1 MRSRRR
7 FRHWLIADLDG
18 TYLGGSTQA
27 QQQLNSLMSSGHS
40 EIGLIY
46 CSGRSLAKISPLIE
60 AKRLPE
66 PSAIIGDVG
75 TGLWEVNGRSLS
87 TDFDRIVADRWAG
100 SRPRVL
106 ERLRSLQGL
115 ELQTGTGPHRCSFVY
130 SKKSVA
136 EIAAKSVRKLRL
148 DPLISGGCYFDVLPK
163 GVNKGFAVKFLMD
176 LWGLDPQ
183 QVLVAGDT
191 LNDLSMLSL
200 AERIPGLNAVAV
212 GNADEELR
220 AHFRP
225 SQRAVYAQGHGAEGI
240 CERLE
245 QLGWVN

>member
-7 FRHWLIADLDG
+7 FRRWLITDLDG
-18 TYLGGSTQA
+18 TYLGGATPA
-27 QQQLNSLMSSGHS
+27 QQKLNSLFSSEQG

-60 AKRLPE
+60 AQRLPR

-75 TGLWEVNGRSLS
+75 TGLWEASGRSLS
-87 TDFDRIVADRWAG
+87 ADFDRIVATRWAG
-100 SRPRVL
+100 ARPRVL
-106 ERLRSLQGL
+106 EQLRSWEGL
-115 ELQTGTGPHRCSFVY
+115 DLQTGTGPHRCSFVY

-136 EIAAKSVRKLRL
+136 ELAAKIVRKLRL

-163 GVNKGFAVKFLMD
+163 DINKGFAVNFLMD
-176 LWGLDPQ
+176 LWGLDPSE
-183 QVLVAGDT
+183 VLVAGDT
-191 LNDLSMLSL
+191 LNDFSMLSL
-200 AERIPGLNAVAV
+200 VDRVPGLNAVAV

-220 AHFRP
+220 AKFLP

-240 CERLE
+240 YERLE
-245 QLGWVN
+245 QLGWVT